1 MQSSGIFK
9 RYDDYD
15 TKNDCT
21 WRQKEML
28 SKLIDEWYNE
38 ILNLGEKINCD
49 DLLGK
54 SRSKGFDDSDYA
66 LISVPAPS
74 FSFCVH

>member
-1 MQSSGIFK
+1 MK
-9 RYDDYD
+9 
-15 TKNDCT
+15 
-21 WRQKEML
+21 
-28 SKLIDEWYNE
+28 
-38 ILNLGEKINCD
+38 KINCD

-66 LISVPAPS
+66 LICVPAPS

>member
-1 MQSSGIFK
+1 
-9 RYDDYD
+9 
-15 TKNDCT
+15 
-21 WRQKEML
+21 ML

-54 SRSKGFDDSDYA
+54 SRPKIFDDLDDA
-66 LISVPAPS
+66 LICVPALS